1 MLNREHMKNTF
12 KNIMLGAAAI
22 GGLFPSSQP
31 PVIQPLYKPHAS
43 DADAIRSDWEAV
55 GKDLRSVMDRVGH
68 VK

>member
-1 MLNREHMKNTF
+1 MLERNQMKTTLR
-12 KNIMLGAAAI
+12 NIMLGAAAI
-22 GGLFPSSQP
+22 GGLFPPSTP
-31 PVIQPLYKPHAS
+31 PVIRPLYKPHAS